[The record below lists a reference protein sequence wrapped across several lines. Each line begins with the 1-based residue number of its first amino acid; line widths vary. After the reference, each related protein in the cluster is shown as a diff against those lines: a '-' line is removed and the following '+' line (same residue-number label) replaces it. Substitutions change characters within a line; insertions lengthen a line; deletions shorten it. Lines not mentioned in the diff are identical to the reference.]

1 MHRVLL
7 ITGGQIAY
15 HNYPQTM
22 QILADA
28 LTRTGRIT
36 ATTTH
41 DANAAKNL
49 SAYDV
54 VVLFTDGDYFDDAAI
69 DSLASF
75 VRSGK
80 GLVTLHTAAGTN
92 KGSEVF
98 GKLVG
103 SRIESGAIFEH
114 KALVNDPEHPIMHR
128 VQDFL
133 LDDEVH
139 VLTPLAE
146 YRTLMSAWL
155 NGRRE
160 PLVYV
165 KDEGAGRTVHLATG
179 HSFNGVTNPQWQQVF
194 TRSVRWAA
202 GEDWSG
208 KTIKPAAIGYGGAFN
223 MGRTHLESCRRARMT
238 PVAVCD
244 VDPLRTAT
252 AKAELGEQV
261 EAFNSVDDLLSRS
274 EADLCVVITPH
285 NTHAPLSLQVLN
297 SGRHAVTE
305 KPYTITIEEATEV
318 IETAKRVGK
327 MATVFHNRRWDGDFL
342 MIRQLVFSGAIGDVF
357 HIECAFGDFKE
368 PRADWWRSYKDKSG
382 GAFFDWG
389 AHFVDWVLQLMPH
402 KIESVSGDFKKL
414 KWHHVTNED
423 YTSAYI
429 RFEGGRSAFIE
440 QGDIVAIEKPRWRI
454 LGTKGGIEKRDW
466 DWDGKGTLRLV
477 QFGHGQRIESSIPYG
492 PRDWDGFYR
501 NVADHLIVGEPL
513 IVTPESARKVIAV
526 LCLAEASSRQGGK
539 PLPLP
544 FEQ

>member
-1 MHRVLL
+1 MHNVL
-7 ITGGQIAY
+7 IIAGGQIPY

-22 QILADA
+22 QVLADA
-28 LTRTGRIT
+28 LHRTGKVT
-36 ATTTH
+36 TTTTH
-41 DANAAKNL
+41 DAAAAKNL

-54 VVLFTDGDYFDDAAI
+54 VVIFTDGDYFDDAAI
-69 DSLASF
+69 NSLAKF

-80 GLVTLHTAAGTN
+80 GLVSLHTAAGTN
-92 KGSEVF
+92 KESETF
-98 GKLVG
+98 GKLIG
-103 SRIESGAIFEH
+103 SRIESGKIFEH
-114 KALVNDPEHPIMHR
+114 KVLVTDPDHPITHR
-128 VQDFL
+128 IQDFL

-139 VLTPLAE
+139 VLTPTAE

-155 NGRRE
+155 NGRKE

-165 KDEGAGRTVHLATG
+165 KDEGKGRTVHLATA
-179 HSFNGVTNPQWQQVF
+179 HALSGVSNPQWQQVF

-202 GEDWSG
+202 GEDWSN
-208 KTIKPAAIGYGGAFN
+208 KTIKAAAIGYGGAFN
-223 MGRTHLESCRRARMT
+223 MGKTHLESCKRARMVPT
-238 PVAVCD
+238 AVCD

-261 EAFNSVDDLLSRS
+261 ETFNSVDDLLARS
-274 EADLCVVITPH
+274 DADLCLVITPH
-285 NTHAPLSLQVLN
+285 YTHAPLSIQVLN
-297 SGRHAVTE
+297 SGRHVVTE
-305 KPYTITIEEATEV
+305 KPYTITVDEATSV
-318 IETAKRVGK
+318 IETAKRAKK

-342 MIRQLVFSGAIGDVF
+342 MIRQLIASGTIGDVF
-357 HIECAFGDFKE
+357 HIECAFGGFNE
-368 PRADWWRSYKDKSG
+368 PRADWWRSYKDQSG

-429 RFEGGRSAFIE
+429 RFEGDRSASIE
-440 QGDIVAIEKPRWRI
+440 QGSINAIEKARWRI
-454 LGTKGGIEKRDW
+454 LGTKGGIEKRASDKA
-466 DWDGKGTLRLV
+466 GLHLV
-477 QFGHGQRIESSIPYG
+477 QFGHGQRIESTIPHSPG
-492 PRDWDGFYR
+492 DWDGFYR
-501 NVADHLIVGEPL
+501 NVADHLLVGEPL

-526 LCLAEASSRQGGK
+526 LNLAEQSSKQGGT